1 MAALSSSQRSHNSR
15 LTEKGEATARRI
27 MEKIDR
33 IVREAGS
40 ALTEEERAVMYRALS
55 AVSERLVQMGETKT
69 NEAAL
74 RAEER
79 K

>member
-1 MAALSSSQRSHNSR
+1 M
-15 LTEKGEATARRI
+15 T
-27 MEKIDR
+27 
-33 IVREAGS
+33 

-55 AVSERLVQMGETKT
+55 AVSERLAQMGETKT